1 MFLLHDV
8 KLRSS
13 LLIYECFE
21 HVAGAI
27 HQLFGLCLSMLMV
40 TEWCPAGTQHM
51 IVSQSRTVCLL
62 LHQLISSLILFLN
75 PSTIETLNPD
85 LSQCILF
92 DTSIFF
98 YPGNHLQH
106 ALAVCSDDLTLM
118 VWDTSADV
126 SNSSGNGSTPWYFI
140 LILSFDAWISSLETC
155 IMKSGSM
162 ICLGASTCCVW
173 FLYSCE

>member
-1 MFLLHDV
+1 
-8 KLRSS
+8 
-13 LLIYECFE
+13 
-21 HVAGAI
+21 
-27 HQLFGLCLSMLMV
+27 
-40 TEWCPAGTQHM
+40 M

-92 DTSIFF
+92 DMSIFLS
-98 YPGNHLQH
+98 PGNHLQH

-140 LILSFDAWISSLETC
+140 LILSFDAWISSLGTC

-162 ICLGASTCCVW
+162 ICLGASRFCVCGFCTHVSEVLICRKHLTTISGYHDRTIFSVHW
-173 FLYSCE
+173 SR